1 MLEKDIENV
10 KSDVAKLRLK
20 RKGVDDAVSTISS
33 RTSSTIPEEGKNK
46 IDAIRRRLDKEKERS
61 KKVMAEVERVR
72 KDIQTK
78 KKLNTQLAE

>member
-1 MLEKDIENV
+1 LLEKDIENV